1 MPNFDVT
8 GSIML
13 NIEAKFNILDLMVNM
28 VQELIVS

>member
-1 MPNFDVT
+1 MPNFDVP
-8 GSIML
+8 GSIMV